1 VKSLTS
7 ALNQTVQKVLSIYV
21 EFSIPSALTIH
32 RRTHT
37 GEKPYKCPE
46 DGCEKRFAD
55 SSNLSKH
62 LRVHTKEK
70 PFQCP
75 QKLCDKKFARSGQAA
90 RHAKVHRGV
99 GGTQILEV
107 KPSIVSAV
115 PYEPHNQANFVD
127 VSAQSPFELN
137 SIPAVSQEVQ
147 RVLSQVSQEVQ
158 QAMSNLLQ

>member
-1 VKSLTS
+1 M
-7 ALNQTVQKVLSIYV
+7 V

-46 DGCEKRFAD
+46 EGCEKRFAD

-99 GGTQILEV
+99 GGTQATEP
-107 KPSIVSAV
+107 KPIVSAV
-115 PYEPHNQANFVD
+115 PFEPRNQPNFVD
-127 VSAQSPFELN
+127 VPSQSPFELTT
-137 SIPAVSQEVQ
+137 IPAVSQEVQ